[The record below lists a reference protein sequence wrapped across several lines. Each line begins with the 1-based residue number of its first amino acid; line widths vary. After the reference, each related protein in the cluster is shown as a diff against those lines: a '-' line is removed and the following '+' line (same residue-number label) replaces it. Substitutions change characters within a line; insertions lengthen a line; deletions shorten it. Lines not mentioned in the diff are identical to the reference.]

1 MRHLLR
7 RSPGTQ
13 PIALHIGEHIQLL
26 PVARTIVTP
35 AGEFDY
41 TVTATCPDAP
51 FNLVAHAEYDD
62 GLVEVIGSDARNR
75 LHSSSRVAR
84 NGAIE
89 HVAYYDWSDGEHEE
103 RFRIRVK
110 PGIKRIAV
118 VLETTRQFGD
128 LSRHLYTTNIVAK
141 EHVIQLEPQR
151 RHCRIT
157 TDGSTPG
164 PNKVCF
170 VAAIIHVGT
179 PTINLEV
186 PGQPGP
192 NPLPLTLQPREL
204 AFSAS

>member
-7 RSPGTQ
+7 RNPGPQ
-13 PIALHIGEHIQLL
+13 PIALHIGEHIQLQ
-26 PVARTIVTP
+26 PGARSIPTP

-41 TVTATCPDAP
+41 TVTATCPDAD
-51 FNLVAHAEYDD
+51 FNLVAHAEYND
-62 GLVEVIGSDARNR
+62 GLVEIIGSDARNR
-75 LHSSSRVAR
+75 QHASSRVAR

-89 HVAYYDWSDGEHEE
+89 HVAYDDRSDGEHEE
-103 RFRIRVK
+103 RFCIRVK
-110 PGIKRIAV
+110 PGITRIAV

-128 LSRHLYTTNIVAK
+128 LSRHLYTTDIVAG
-141 EHVIQLEPQR
+141 EHVIQREPHR
-151 RHCRIT
+151 RHLRIT

-186 PGQPGP
+186 PGQPAP
-192 NPLPLTLQPREL
+192 NPLPLMLQPREL
-204 AFSAS
+204 AFSTS